1 MKTMTPPTN
10 DPVDALVRMHLTKD
24 TNLNT
29 EAYEVVTRWYT
40 YLNTMSN
47 SIGNQLGTS
56 TPGIGVGAVEMAF
69 ETPIIGF
76 LGNAFWARHGA
87 TILPLI
93 CADIA
98 AVHLSTKLGTSPDLV
113 FANSILR
120 SYTFIGY
127 VVALV
132 QQDGMAS
139 WREFEVRFRRI
150 VADTL
155 HRHLNNGGN

>member
-1 MKTMTPPTN
+1 MMTPPQN
-10 DPVDALVRMHLTKD
+10 DPVDALVRTYLYTEAG
-24 TNLNT
+24 LNT
-29 EAYEVVTRWYT
+29 DAYEVVTRWYT
-40 YLNTMSN
+40 YLNALSN

-56 TPGIGVGAVEMAF
+56 TPGIGVEAVELAF

-76 LGNAFWARHGA
+76 LGNTFWSRHGA
-87 TILPLI
+87 TILPLV

-98 AVHLSTKLGTSPDLV
+98 ALHLATKLGASPDLV

-139 WREFEVRFRRI
+139 WREFEVKFRRL

-155 HRHLNNGGN
+155 HRHLNTGGN